1 MDDDFPIEIEDSE
14 DEREEME
21 EILIKEND
29 RILMAGKIEEQ
40 FSSIEVYVFEPET
53 GNLFVH
59 HDFILSA
66 YPTCLEW
73 LGMNLFQVE
82 S

>member
-14 DEREEME
+14 DEKEEME

-29 RILMAGKIEEQ
+29 WILMAGKIDQE
-40 FSSIEVYVFEPET
+40 FSTVEVYIFEPET

-66 YPTCLEW
+66 FPVCIEW
-73 LGMNLFQVE
+73 LGMNLFQIE
-82 S
+82 N